1 MSWRAW
7 IATWT
12 RSSRPPETP
21 DGPRDR
27 GHPTPLS
34 TQLLPLWVGAGGL
47 PPGPGTDTF
56 LLLHGYGASSFS
68 WRTWTPFLAERGH
81 VLTVDLK
88 GFGQAPK
95 PADGRYAPSDQAE
108 LVLRLVRERDL
119 ARITLVGHSLGG
131 GVALYVALGLRDAGE
146 HQRLHRLVVLAGAAY
161 RQPLPPFVALARHP
175 RLSAL
180 ALRALGP
187 ETVIAQALRAM
198 VFDPSGITRDQI
210 RGYAAPMRQP
220 GSLQAL
226 RASALQII
234 PPDLDQLTSRYGE
247 IDVPALL
254 LWGRQDRAVP
264 PWVGQ
269 RLAGALPRGDLR
281 VLERCGHMLAE
292 ERPEESLEALR
303 SFLDAHALRR

>member
-1 MSWRAW
+1 MG
-7 IATWT
+7 
-12 RSSRPPETP
+12 SS
-21 DGPRDR
+21 
-27 GHPTPLS
+27 
-34 TQLLPLWVGAGGL
+34 GL

-88 GFGQAPK
+88 GSGRAPK
-95 PADGRYAPSDQAE
+95 PADGQYAPSDHAE

-131 GVALYVALGLRDAGE
+131 GIALYVALGLCDSGDTRRL
-146 HQRLHRLVVLAGAAY
+146 QRLVLLAGAAY

-180 ALRALGP
+180 ALRVLGP
-187 ETVIAQALRAM
+187 ELVIAQALRAM

-210 RGYAAPMRQP
+210 HGYAAPVRDP
-220 GSLQAL
+220 GAFGAL
-226 RASALQII
+226 CATALQIL
-234 PPDLDQLTSRYGE
+234 PPDLDRLTSRYGE

-264 PWVGQ
+264 LWVGH
-269 RLAGALPRGDLR
+269 RLAGALPRGTLR

-292 ERPEESLEALR
+292 EQPAESLEALR
-303 SFLDAHALRR
+303 TFLDAHPPHP

>member
-1 MSWRAW
+1 MSA
-7 IATWT
+7 
-12 RSSRPPETP
+12 RPI
-21 DGPRDR
+21 
-27 GHPTPLS
+27 
-34 TQLLPLWVGAGGL
+34 PLWVGAAGL

-88 GFGQAPK
+88 GFGRAPK

-146 HQRLHRLVVLAGAAY
+146 HHRLQRLVIVAGAAY

-175 RLSAL
+175 HLSGL
-180 ALRALGP
+180 ALRALGS
-187 ETVIAQALRAM
+187 ELVIAQALRAM
-198 VFDPSGITRDQI
+198 VFDTGGITRDQV
-210 RGYAAPMRQP
+210 RGYAAPMRDP
-220 GSLQAL
+220 GSLGAL
-226 RASALQII
+226 CASALQIL
-234 PPDLDQLTSRYGE
+234 PPDLDRITSRYGE

-264 PWVGQ
+264 LWVGR
-269 RLAGALPRGDLR
+269 RLAGALPSGTLR

-292 ERPEESLEALR
+292 ERPEESLEVLR
-303 SFLDAHALRR
+303 SFLDDHAHRR